1 MEEARC
7 KDQGRHEAH
16 KWLTWT
22 NIELW
27 CPGNWRPALMNDLAI
42 LKLHLEDD
50 LINDGQA
57 GEALARVV
65 GALDLSAEEED
76 WLEQQ

>member
-1 MEEARC
+1 MPDEGGHQRRA
-7 KDQGRHEAH
+7 DQA
-16 KWLTWT
+16 
-22 NIELW
+22 
-27 CPGNWRPALMNDLAI
+27 RPAFRQVLLDDLAI

-65 GALDLSAEEED
+65 GALDLTAEEET